1 LSKITSQQY
10 AAALYDQLLETP
22 TKRQDQLISDFV
34 TTVRQHEQ
42 IKLAD
47 QIIADF
53 ITYFDFQQNTI
64 ELVLISSL
72 PLRNLHVLAAHLSQ
86 QIRRNIIIKNL
97 IRPQIIGGLVIYF
110 RDQKIDFSVTSKLK
124 IRRSSDANSPF
135 ANQDINQIITLIRD
149 DYPLFFTDNQPPQTL
164 SDQIEIVKF
173 SSASRPSIS
182 QMEKQLSAT
191 LHKKVIINYH
201 QDPQIIAG
209 AIIEY
214 DNQKIDTSLDHQL
227 TSTNK

>member
-1 LSKITSQQY
+1 MSKITSQQY

-164 SDQIEIVKF
+164 SDQIEIVK
-173 SSASRPSIS
+173 
-182 QMEKQLSAT
+182 
-191 LHKKVIINYH
+191 
-201 QDPQIIAG
+201 
-209 AIIEY
+209 
-214 DNQKIDTSLDHQL
+214 
-227 TSTNK
+227 